1 MAPKKSSKTK
11 RPLKDL
17 SVKEE
22 KARKV
27 KAGFNPQP
35 EPPGKFLVQSRKIII
50 NH

>member
-1 MAPKKSSKTK
+1 MAPKKSGKTK

-22 KARKV
+22 KARNV

-35 EPPGKFLVQSRKIII
+35 EPPGKFLKPSSKIIF
-50 NH
+50 NQ